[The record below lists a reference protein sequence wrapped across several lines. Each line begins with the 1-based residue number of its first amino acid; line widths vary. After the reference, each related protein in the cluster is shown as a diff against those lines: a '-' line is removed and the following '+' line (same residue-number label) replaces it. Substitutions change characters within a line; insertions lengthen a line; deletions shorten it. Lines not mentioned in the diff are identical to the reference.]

1 LRALRRGTQARLQ
14 SLLLVFQGT
23 QDIERAL
30 MQTTYDLVDFF
41 TLLLGVFVLG
51 FIAGVLVAV

>member
-1 LRALRRGTQARLQ
+1 
-14 SLLLVFQGT
+14 
-23 QDIERAL
+23 